1 MYQIKGTV
9 NSDNAAAL
17 EKDIMSLLPK
27 ELDATELEY
36 ISSAGLRV
44 LLKLA
49 KAVGQITVYNV
60 NSDIYEIFS
69 STGFTAMMNII
80 KKPREISLQ
89 NAELIGVGANGRVY
103 RLNAEQIF
111 KLYNSV
117 SNPPEK
123 IRREQKSARET
134 PVIKISL

>member
-44 LLKLA
+44 LLILA
-49 KAVGQITVYNV
+49 KTVG
-60 NSDIYEIFS
+60 
-69 STGFTAMMNII
+69 
-80 KKPREISLQ
+80 
-89 NAELIGVGANGRVY
+89 
-103 RLNAEQIF
+103 
-111 KLYNSV
+111 
-117 SNPPEK
+117 
-123 IRREQKSARET
+123 
-134 PVIKISL
+134 